1 MKAWLPK
8 PFPHPS
14 SFRLPPSSR
23 CPRGR
28 AAEEVGGECGAAAL
42 VEREAQEAVRGVV
55 GGAAKTLASP
65 VWQVCGVGGRGR
77 VTAAQAS
84 RDSAALY
91 ASRELPVE
99 EVPRAARAAKD
110 E

>member
-1 MKAWLPK
+1 M
-8 PFPHPS
+8 
-14 SFRLPPSSR
+14 R
-23 CPRGR
+23 
-28 AAEEVGGECGAAAL
+28 EEVEGECGAAAL

-77 VTAAQAS
+77 VTAAQVS

-99 EVPRAARAAKD
+99 EVTRAARAAKD